1 MLFYFIQIILL
12 KMQRVRLTRL
22 AAKVEKAI
30 TDGLV
35 ITPTGTR
42 HAIGESIDR
51 CLMNTQYYSH
61 EKMKKLRRN
70 FETEGATL
78 PDFETV
84 TEFKNAY
91 IVDAIFDTVKN
102 NPAET
107 IAALNFAS
115 PKNPGGGWYSGA
127 VAQEE
132 SLARSSAL
140 VISLKLNDCLPFYST
155 ADQKTKSFAHE
166 EQLRNGLIYSH
177 EVPFFVGPDEK
188 FCEPVYCSVISCA
201 AVNRNSK
208 LVKTHLNGQQ
218 VEEFMNIRIRN
229 VLAVALQ
236 MNVSTLLLGAWGT
249 GVFGNDVGMIARLFW
264 LNINQ
269 TYRNCFA
276 KVIFAIPDVETLQ
289 NFRNFYR

>member
-1 MLFYFIQIILL
+1 
-12 KMQRVRLTRL
+12 MQRVRLTRL
-22 AAKVEKAI
+22 AAKVEKAV

-42 HAIGESIDR
+42 YAIGESVDR
-51 CLMNTQYYSH
+51 CLMSTQYYSH

-102 NPAET
+102 NPVET

-115 PKNPGGGWYSGA
+115 SKNPGGGWSSGA

-140 VISLKLNDCLPFYST
+140 VQSLQLEDCLPFYST
-155 ADQKTKSFAHE
+155 ANQKTKSFAHE

-177 EVPFFVGPDEK
+177 GVPFFVGQDEK

-229 VLAVALQ
+229 VLAIALH

-264 LNINQ
+264 ININQ
-269 TYRNCFA
+269 TYRNCFN
-276 KVIFAIPDVETLQ
+276 KVIFAIPDAETLQ
-289 NFRNFYR
+289 DFRNFYR